1 MEDERIEELVGEII
15 EASNRTT
22 RAIRAFVRFLFIQ
35 LATITAAVVLYVF
48 AVAIDPLEPPLGLV
62 LLALVIL
69 IVGVIISSRAGWG
82 ELEASEI
89 PVGKSIRRRTLP
101 EKRAPQDP
109 VAESLDRLD
118 FSIFSSLSDSQKT
131 LWKEK
136 GTPTLKGWD
145 RSEPFEDW
153 VSRQSS

>member
-1 MEDERIEELVGEII
+1 MENERIEELAGEII

-48 AVAIDPLEPPLGLV
+48 ALAIDPLQPPLGLI
-62 LLALVIL
+62 LLALVVL
-69 IVGVIISSRAGWG
+69 VVGVIISSRAGWS

-89 PVGKSIRRRTLP
+89 PARKPIPRLTP
-101 EKRAPQDP
+101 TEKIAMQDP

-118 FSIFSSLSDSQKT
+118 FLIFSSLSESQKA

-136 GTPTLKGWD
+136 GTPHAQRLGQ
-145 RSEPFEDW
+145 
-153 VSRQSS
+153 V